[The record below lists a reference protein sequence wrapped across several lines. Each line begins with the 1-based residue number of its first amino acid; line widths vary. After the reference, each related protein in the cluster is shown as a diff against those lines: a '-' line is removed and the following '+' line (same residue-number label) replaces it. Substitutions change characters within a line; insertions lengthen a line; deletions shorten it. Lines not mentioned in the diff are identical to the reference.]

1 MRNSNINLKRTPER
15 VELVKSMV
23 DPNRQIA
30 LAAQQAF
37 AEYIRPAVQQVLLA
51 KATSNS
57 VYRDLEFSKNDRPT
71 IPLDTFL
78 GTKENNVRIWSQ
90 SVAGGL
96 PTNLIQGLG
105 EYTFS
110 TYRLDSAVS
119 FYEQYIRNANLPV
132 LTAGIDR
139 MINEILVKQEKNAWY
154 PLLSALA
161 ANSQI
166 YSSKVPGVFQLE
178 DLNTLFTKI
187 DRIYTSY
194 VGGTPEGVTPQ
205 GLTDLFVSPEVVGQ
219 IRAFAYNPMN
229 VRGGYK
235 ADGSEQGGV
244 VPLPD
249 SVREQ
254 IYRGGGLVSIYDV
267 SIHKLIELGKGQKY
281 NTVFDNFYAG
291 SNPPFTGAT
300 QEIVIGFDLSRDVF
314 LRPVITDD
322 DYSNGQ
328 VVVLPDDQFQV
339 RSEKVGFFSRVI
351 EGRAIL
357 DSRPIVGLVV

>member
-15 VELVKSMV
+15 VELIKSMV
-23 DPNRQIA
+23 DPNPDIA
-30 LAAQQAF
+30 RASQQAF
-37 AEYIRPAVQQVLLA
+37 AEFIRPAVQQVLNA
-51 KATSNS
+51 KATSGA

-78 GTKENNVRIWSQ
+78 GTKENHVRIWSQ

-119 FYEQYIRNANLPV
+119 FYEQYIKNANLPV

-139 MINEILVKQEKNAWY
+139 MINEIVVKQERNAWG
-154 PLLSALA
+154 PLLAALA
-161 ANSQI
+161 GNGQV
-166 YSSKVPGVFQLE
+166 YSSKVAGQFLLE

-205 GLTDLFVSPEVVGQ
+205 GLTDLFVSPEIIGQ

-229 VRGGYK
+229 TRGGYLSN
-235 ADGSEQGGV
+235 GTESGGA
-244 VPLPD
+244 VPLPE

-281 NTVFDNFYAG
+281 NTIFDNFYSG
-291 SNPPFTGAT
+291 SPSFNGAT

-328 VVVLPDDQFQV
+328 VVVQADDQFYK
-339 RSEKVGFFSRVI
+339 RSEKIGFFSRVV

-357 DSRPIVGLVV
+357 DNRPIVGLIV